1 MSWTGRPFLL
11 SLATVALGAAALSCG
26 IVKEFTQPTTL
37 SIQKFVAA
45 PGDITLGA
53 ATTLTWDVDGAET
66 IEIDN
71 GVGTVTASG
80 TKQIRPEWTTSFNLV
95 ARSGSS
101 QATATVQVRVAPGTA
116 G

>member
-1 MSWTGRPFLL
+1 MSWSGRLFLMPT
-11 SLATVALGAAALSCG
+11 AAVALGAAALSCG
-26 IVKEFTQPTTL
+26 FVKEFTQPTTL

-71 GVGTVTASG
+71 GIGTVTASG
-80 TKQIRPEWTTSFNLV
+80 TKPIRPEWTTTSTRA
-95 ARSGSS
+95 ARWRSS
-101 QATATVQVRVAPGTA
+101 PATAPGPGRVAPG
-116 G
+116 